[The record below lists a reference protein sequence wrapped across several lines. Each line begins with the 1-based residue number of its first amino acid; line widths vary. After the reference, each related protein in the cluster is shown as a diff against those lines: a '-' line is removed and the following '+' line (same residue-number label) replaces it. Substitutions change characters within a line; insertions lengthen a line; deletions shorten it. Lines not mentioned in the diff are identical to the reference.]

1 MKSSVLTL
9 VIALGIVAIGVYS
22 GVSLIGYSEAD
33 DAPGGVVLGY
43 LLIGGALLL
52 GVRTARRKT

>member
-1 MKSSVLTL
+1 MKSSVLKL
-9 VIALGIVAIGVYS
+9 VIALGIVAIGVYF
-22 GVSLIGYSEAD
+22 GVSLIRYSEAD

-52 GVRTARRKT
+52 GVRIARRRI

>member
-1 MKSSVLTL
+1 MKSSVLKL
-9 VIALGIVAIGVYS
+9 VIALGIVAIGVYF
-22 GVSLIGYSEAD
+22 GVSLITYSEAD

-52 GVRTARRKT
+52 GVWTARRKT